1 MVTWFLNKRH
11 FKAGWTGLT
20 TAVREVATRTDR
32 AVQLARLRIALWELN
47 RELLV
52 VYREFG
58 RRVSE
63 LALKPGTAGDAV
75 THASSGTI
83 PSDDPELIRVSGEI
97 ERLQA
102 RLELL
107 TQQLAALNLEAPE
120 ETGAPLRRRLHTA
133 GLMELVAI
141 IPKRSP
147 LARRSLATV
156 KPMAEC
162 VITAIIR
169 NGTPFV
175 PSGVTRLEPG
185 DELVLFG
192 SAMACEQAKLYF
204 ERMEEETFPQ
214 VL

>member
-1 MVTWFLNKRH
+1 MVSRLLNSRH
-11 FKAGWTGLT
+11 IKAGLTGLA

-47 RELLV
+47 RELLI

-58 RRVSE
+58 QRVSE
-63 LALKPGTAGDAV
+63 LALNPGSVSGVVDHTA
-75 THASSGTI
+75 SGPI

-120 ETGAPLRRRLHTA
+120 DWDAPLRRRLHTA
-133 GLMELVAI
+133 GLMEIVAV

-147 LARRSLATV
+147 LARRPLSSVRST
-156 KPMAEC
+156 AEC

-169 NGTPFV
+169 NGSPFV
-175 PSGVTRLEPG
+175 PSGATTLEPG

-192 SAMACEQAKLYF
+192 SAMACEQAKQYF
-204 ERMEEETFPQ
+204 ERTEEETFPQ
-214 VL
+214 TL